1 MKKKIYVIVMILM
14 IAFVSVLV
22 LIIITEGIVIY
33 KQSILI
39 KRKEVVYAQRE
50 YEDIRRLSD
59 MDIGLLECG
68 KKKYITRKS
77 KSVVALC
84 QRTQSAFVAMIV
96 DTNGALLIVIILTNT
111 MGAFCTMLQEMR
123 LGLRRLKKWMLQAL
137 QLFANDII
145 IAYLCRKNI
154 ETKIWVKIHYWI
166 LVL

>member
-1 MKKKIYVIVMILM
+1 MKKKVYIIVMIAL
-14 IAFVSVLV
+14 VSVLV
-22 LIIITEGIVIY
+22 LIIITEGVVIY

-77 KSVVALC
+77 KSVAVLC
-84 QRTQSAFVAMIV
+84 QRTQNAFAAMIV
-96 DTNGALLIVIILTNT
+96 DTNGAPLIVRILTYT

-123 LGLRRLKKWMLQAL
+123 
-137 QLFANDII
+137 
-145 IAYLCRKNI
+145 
-154 ETKIWVKIHYWI
+154 
-166 LVL
+166 